1 MPKKGG
7 NELWSKSPVK
17 WLLFLVL
24 AGLIIAVCCVHE
36 GTGVTNKV
44 STQKV
49 QSSSQ
54 KPTLMYFMAS
64 WCPSCASEEQVFK
77 QIHKNYGNNIHL
89 MTVDVDP
96 KNDTKKNLSIFQQ
109 QFGGNWTHIIDKNYK
124 LASKY
129 KVKQLEEVF
138 LINSNQK
145 IVLHAIDPSFNQLKQ
160 ALEKLGV
167 KTS

>member
-1 MPKKGG
+1 M
-7 NELWSKSPVK
+7 LSKRLINVGIFS
-17 WLLFLVL
+17 F
-24 AGLIIAVCCVHE
+24 LIILTLSAC
-36 GTGVTNKV
+36 GVSNDSSSLKTR
-44 STQKV
+44 QIQ

-54 KPTLMYFMAS
+54 KPTLIYFMAS

-77 QIHKNYGNNIHL
+77 QIHKTYGNNIHL

-96 KNDTKKNLSIFQQ
+96 KNDTKKNLSIFQK

-124 LASKY
+124 LAKKY
-129 KVKQLEEVF
+129 KIKQLEEVF

-145 IVLHAIDPSFNQLKQ
+145 IVLHEIDPSFNQLKQ